1 MSHGLYEHEPCT
13 EDEISLGA
21 RQAFSRLLP
30 ILKTQRKRLAVC
42 FFLLAAGTGLSLYW
56 PILLKMAIDG
66 PLETNDFNGLMKLAA
81 AICMFQ
87 IFTVIFQYFLRV
99 KLETIGQD
107 MLLELKR
114 RMYRHILKLDISFFE
129 KHPVGRLMAR
139 VESDSESLR
148 QLFTNTVLLVLTDFL
163 MLAGIY
169 SVLFYYNWKMTLVLV
184 GVLPVIVVA
193 MWIFHRLTTHRFLEL
208 RKRMAELTSVITEF
222 LHGMSLIQ
230 VFNRGAYASRKV
242 LAANNAKRNMDN
254 YVNVGMC
261 IFFNFVFFFE
271 YVKIGLVL
279 LFGTL
284 FGLTAGLVVLF
295 LVSIWRS
302 FEPVFRASEQL
313 ANLQKGVAGAKRIF
327 ALLEKKALVV
337 DHAEPVEWPGLK
349 ECISFENIWF
359 SYDGEDS
366 WVLKDV
372 SFDLKAGQRVAL
384 VGVTGGGKTTVIS
397 LLLRLYDPQKG
408 RITVDGVDVR
418 CIPRDVLRK
427 KFALVLQDVILFPG
441 TVSENISL
449 ESEDVTHEQI
459 SRAAKTV
466 AADKFIDRLE
476 KGYDT
481 EVSEKGANFSRGER
495 QLLSFARALVADP
508 EILVLDEAT
517 SSVDPHTERTIQKSL
532 RALTADRTSL
542 IIAHRLST
550 VLDADRILVVRH
562 GKIVEQGSHEDLMG
576 KNGYYASLFRFQFQ
590 EGTKKDG
597 RKGEA
602 RNVQ

>member
-408 RITVDGVDVR
+408 RILIDKVDLREIKLASLRKLLGIVTQETMLFNDTILNNITYGLGEVSSERVTEAIKIANAYEFIMGFEHGLDTPIGNKGVMLSGGQR
-418 CIPRDVLRK
+418 QRIAIARAVLRDP
-427 KFALVLQDVILFPG
+427 QILIF
-441 TVSENISL
+441 
-449 ESEDVTHEQI
+449 
-459 SRAAKTV
+459 
-466 AADKFIDRLE
+466 
-476 KGYDT
+476 
-481 EVSEKGANFSRGER
+481 
-495 QLLSFARALVADP
+495 
-508 EILVLDEAT
+508 DEAT
-517 SSVDPHTERTIQKSL
+517 SSLDTESEQLVQEAIDRLLKGRTTL
-532 RALTADRTSL
+532 V
-542 IIAHRLST
+542 IAHRLST
-550 VLDADRILVVRH
+550 ILNADKILVIQD
-562 GKIVEQGSHEDLMG
+562 GKLIDTGTHQELIAREGLYQRLYNLQFREQNGHE
-576 KNGYYASLFRFQFQ
+576 S
-590 EGTKKDG
+590 
-597 RKGEA
+597 
-602 RNVQ
+602 